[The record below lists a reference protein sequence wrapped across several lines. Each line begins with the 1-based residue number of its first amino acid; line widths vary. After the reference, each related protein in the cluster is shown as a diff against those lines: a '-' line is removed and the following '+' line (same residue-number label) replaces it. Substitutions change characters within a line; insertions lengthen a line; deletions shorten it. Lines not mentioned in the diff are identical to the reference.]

1 MGNCVYEIAIISKNK
16 IHLCYNEKGSDRMVL
31 EEYDENIN
39 STFNPYEV
47 ENVIDGFP
55 KIGVT
60 CFSKKLLEQ
69 LVSKFN
75 GVEIALSSNANGKLP
90 IYKINYD
97 GKEIAL
103 FISRVGAAACVV
115 QYEEVFAMGLEKLVV
130 FGTCGVLD
138 KSIDDLAIIVPN
150 LAIRDEGTSYHYLK
164 SSREVIVNP
173 KYQEEFLKLLK
184 EHNYS
189 YIIGKVW
196 TTDAPYRETRKKV
209 LDRKNEGCVC
219 VDMECSAISAMA
231 KFRNKEVFQ
240 FFYAADNLDSAKW
253 DKRSLSNNEKL
264 SDKEMIGLLAI
275 KFAVSLNK

>member
-275 KFAVSLNK
+275 NFAVSLN

>member
-1 MGNCVYEIAIISKNK
+1 
-16 IHLCYNEKGSDRMVL
+16 MVL

-164 SSREVIVNP
+164 SSREVTINP

>member
-69 LVSKFN
+69 LVSKFD

-164 SSREVIVNP
+164 SSREVTVNP

-275 KFAVSLNK
+275 KFAVSLN